1 MIRLEFLGPHLK
13 TELADLFYG
22 GTNFLRYLMRQ
33 RSISQLL
40 GHRLP
45 LIQHPIQEVQND
57 LLRAGVFGLRRDQE
71 PSESGDRI
79 SILTGCVGDGDTEIG
94 GHALNRRSSSGDSFE
109 AAFYKFSRSIFH
121 AAIGNVVLHGINQLD
136 ITDGAFTLPHHTGDT
151 LTALCAQAYRPLGC
165 STLAGSAVPL
175 WTNFGEIVCKTI
187 GGPAT
192 LGAMHSENS

>member
-1 MIRLEFLGPHLK
+1 MIRLEFLVPHLK

-22 GTNFLRYLMRQ
+22 GTNFLRYLMRE
-33 RSISQLL
+33 RSIGQLL

-94 GHALNRRSSSGDSFE
+94 GRALNRPSSNRASLE
-109 AAFYKFSRSIFH
+109 AALLKIF
-121 AAIGNVVLHGINQLD
+121 LSL
-136 ITDGAFTLPHHTGDT
+136 FP
-151 LTALCAQAYRPLGC
+151 
-165 STLAGSAVPL
+165 SA
-175 WTNFGEIVCKTI
+175 
-187 GGPAT
+187 
-192 LGAMHSENS
+192 

>member
-1 MIRLEFLGPHLK
+1 MIRLEFLVPHLK

-33 RSISQLL
+33 RSIGQLL

-94 GHALNRRSSSGDSFE
+94 ANALKRRRNTGEPFE
-109 AAFYKFSRSIFH
+109 GPFYKISPALF
-121 AAIGNVVLHGINQLD
+121 
-136 ITDGAFTLPHHTGDT
+136 LP
-151 LTALCAQAYRPLGC
+151 AKCY
-165 STLAGSAVPL
+165 
-175 WTNFGEIVCKTI
+175 
-187 GGPAT
+187 
-192 LGAMHSENS
+192 